1 MGRVIGTQD
10 ATPLEFWVLLERE
23 EQVQVDEA
31 VVVDNGLVTS
41 RKPADIPE
49 FNKKMMEEIGEGKH
63 AVAHGGAVRMM
74 KVE

>member
-31 VVVDNGLVTS
+31 VVVETGSPIGPLKLFGIVDLIRTRHQGSTFDSDVVEAE
-41 RKPADIPE
+41 RGRADD
-49 FNKKMMEEIGEGKH
+49 
-63 AVAHGGAVRMM
+63 V
-74 KVE
+74 